1 MYVGIY
7 VYRKTLDSPAYKPN
21 SDWYVGKN
29 LDVGD
34 YSDRKN
40 GLDKAY
46 SIRISHFLYRTF
58 PDWNRQG
65 KGLHLAYPHIG

>member
-21 SDWYVGKN
+21 ADLYVGKN

-40 GLDKAY
+40 GLDK
-46 SIRISHFLYRTF
+46 T
-58 PDWNRQG
+58 
-65 KGLHLAYPHIG
+65 